1 MKYLQSVKKLKKY
14 DFFLINQWGVI
25 HNGEKKFK
33 EAYKALLFL
42 KKLGK
47 KIIIISNSSENSS
60 HTSNVTLKRL
70 KIDNKI
76 FDKIITSGEIF
87 ENEIELIKK
96 NFKKK
101 YLKCFCISELDKK
114 KLLKKKN
121 ILVTKNINQIDFILA
136 SSIKPNSSLT
146 ILKKKLDKCKIK
158 KIPMICTNPDKKVFN
173 GKINKIVEQVG
184 VLAAYYKKIGGNV
197 KFYGKPYSRIYKEC
211 LIGYRGIIKKKVIM
225 IGDSIENDILGG
237 QRFNIDTLFILN
249 GNHKNEFIKLN
260 NNEIK
265 KKISKTWKK
274 IHPTYFSPILK
285 I

>member
-14 DFFLINQWGVI
+14 DFFLIDQWGVI

-114 KLLKKKN
+114 KFLKKKN
-121 ILVTKNINQIDFILA
+121 ILVTQNINQIDFILA

-158 KIPMICTNPDKKVFN
+158 QI
-173 GKINKIVEQVG
+173 G
-184 VLAAYYKKIGGNV
+184 VLATYYKKIGGNV

-211 LIGYRGIIKKKVIM
+211 LISYKGIIKKKIIM
-225 IGDSIENDILGG
+225 IGDSIENDILGA

-249 GNHKNEFIKLN
+249 GNHKNEFIELN